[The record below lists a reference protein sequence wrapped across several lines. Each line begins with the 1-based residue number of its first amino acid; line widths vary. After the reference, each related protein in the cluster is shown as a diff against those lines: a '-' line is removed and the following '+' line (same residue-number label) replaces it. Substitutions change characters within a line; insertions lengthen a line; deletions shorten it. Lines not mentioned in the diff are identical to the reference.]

1 MDRRPGAVASA
12 MAPEDLAGVREVV
25 ASRRR
30 EVMASTRRR
39 PDDGIAATLAR
50 NDDGE
55 TRATGLWST
64 VARVG
69 YDSRGELTTLT
80 RDVDAVVGRVDGGG

>member
-1 MDRRPGAVASA
+1 M
-12 MAPEDLAGVREVV
+12 V

-39 PDDGIAATLAR
+39 PDDGVAATLAR

-69 YDSRGELTTLT
+69 YDIRGELTALT
-80 RDVDAVVGRVDGGG
+80 RDVDAVIGPVDGGG